1 MREEHIQLFRLHA
14 CVCQGLLRSFTHN
27 LDGKF
32 KDLGAIHM
40 NGVLVISHGFG
51 AGRLTAAACGLEQM
65 LAAVAISTHIDAQHA
80 VALFNLAHYCC
91 TGAIAEEYAGVSIL
105 PVHNARQG
113 LRTNNQNFIIQASF
127 YHLASHCQAVHKAAA
142 ACCQIKGSCVL
153 SAQASLHEASGGR
166 ENVVGGSS
174 SYDDQINFLRGYLG
188 ILQSLY
194 SCIVSQIAGCFF
206 RSSNMSLFNTG
217 TFSDPFI
224 TGINHFFQ
232 IKISQSFFR
241 NIMSHA

>member
-1 MREEHIQLFRLHA
+1 MREEHIQLLGLHA
-14 CVCQGLLRSFTHN
+14 SVSQCFLRGLTHN
-27 LDGKF
+27 LNGEF
-32 KDLGAIHM
+32 EHLGAIHM

-51 AGRLTAAACGLEQM
+51 TSRLAAAACWLEQM

-127 YHLASHCQAVHKAAA
+127 YHLASHCQAVNKAAT

-153 SAQASLHEASGGR
+153 SAQASLH
-166 ENVVGGSS
+166 
-174 SYDDQINFLRGYLG
+174 
-188 ILQSLY
+188 
-194 SCIVSQIAGCFF
+194 
-206 RSSNMSLFNTG
+206 
-217 TFSDPFI
+217 
-224 TGINHFFQ
+224 
-232 IKISQSFFR
+232 
-241 NIMSHA
+241 